1 MTFRLFKEPE
11 PGVVAHTA
19 ATKAMAQ
26 MPRLN
31 DWVGM
36 WLEEL
41 GIALARVKFLEIH
54 GETVVREA
62 NTIQDSRYDDEMAR
76 VTGAKA
82 GGKPFPL
89 APPYRRIRSHI

>member
-19 ATKAMAQ
+19 ATKALVQ

-31 DWVGM
+31 DWIGM

-41 GIALARVKFLEIH
+41 GVALARVW
-54 GETVVREA
+54 
-62 NTIQDSRYDDEMAR
+62 SRRCVER
-76 VTGAKA
+76 LLL
-82 GGKPFPL
+82 P
-89 APPYRRIRSHI
+89 